1 MRMDEIST
9 LNELIRFAYNE
20 TEILETVQI
29 TRAMEADPLIEGMYQ
44 ELMMSLDL
52 LEKFS
57 ADPSDESVQS
67 IFAYAKS
74 QAFN

>member
-1 MRMDEIST
+1 MDEIST

-29 TRAMEADPLIEGMYQ
+29 TRSIEADPLIEAMYQ
-44 ELMMSLDL
+44 ELLMSMDVLD
-52 LEKFS
+52 KFS
-57 ADPSDESVQS
+57 ADPANESLQN

-74 QAFN
+74 LAFN